1 MSEYILR
8 NATKDD
14 IPYLANVVIG
24 AEKGNSNK
32 LSYSTFF
39 NLSEEQVRSY
49 IIRMFEEEVDGCEFS
64 LSSYLLYEYEGNPVA
79 SVGGWIEGFGGEV
92 PSKILKSN
100 LIAYTF
106 NPESLEF
113 VKTKSDLIKEFQAER
128 EPMTLQIEY
137 CYLSRR
143 HRGIGLAENLFKRHQ
158 ENAISAYPAIKK
170 AQVQVFKINTL
181 SIRLCE
187 SVGFKIA
194 RTYKSSNKEILNY
207 LPSDEKCILEKELQ

>member
-1 MSEYILR
+1 MNEYILR
-8 NATKDD
+8 KATKND
-14 IPYLANVVIG
+14 IPFLANVVIG

-39 NLSEEQVRSY
+39 NLSEEQVKAY
-49 IIRMFEEEVDGCEFS
+49 IIKMFEEEVDGCEFS
-64 LSSYLLYEYEGNPVA
+64 LSSYLVYEFEGSPVA
-79 SVGGWIEGFGGEV
+79 SVGGWIEGFGGEA
-92 PSKILKSN
+92 PSRILKSN

-113 VKTKSDLIKEFQAER
+113 VKTKSDLIKEIQAER

-143 HRGIGLAENLFKRHQ
+143 HRGIGLAENLFKKH
-158 ENAISAYPAIKK
+158 EETALAVYPAIKK

-187 SVGFKIA
+187 SLGFKVA
-194 RTYKSSNKEILNY
+194 KTFKSNNKEILNY